1 MWVCGVCA
9 PRCLERSLIYPPE
22 NPFFCHYTNAN
33 NDSFVIQCCNGY
45 DLCNKEL
52 TPALHVRSSG
62 RFHLCVCMFL
72 LILIE
77 CSFQLMMTN
86 KQVALYKSWTLK
98 IKPLYKDE
106 FLSVGGPI
114 HYLCAMHG
122 IGPSTVLLYKYSVL
136 VEGRYSAYLAPLAMW
151 PTSTLYQWHSKLYCR
166 GSG

>member
-86 KQVALYKSWTLK
+86 KQVALYKSWTFK
-98 IKPLYKDE
+98 NKTSVSGWI
-106 FLSVGGPI
+106 FISVGRPI
-114 HYLCAMHG
+114 L
-122 IGPSTVLLYKYSVL
+122 PSTLSCVLCTASVP
-136 VEGRYSAYLAPLAMW
+136 VQYY
-151 PTSTLYQWHSKLYCR
+151 
-166 GSG
+166 